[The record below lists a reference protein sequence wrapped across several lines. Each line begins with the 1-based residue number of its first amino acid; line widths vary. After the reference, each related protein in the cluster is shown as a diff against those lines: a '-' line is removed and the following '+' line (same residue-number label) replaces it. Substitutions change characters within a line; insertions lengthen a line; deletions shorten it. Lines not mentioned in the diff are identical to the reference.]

1 MNSGMEGRLRIES
14 RQKFRQIVESSFT
27 VFIDNPP
34 RSMTKEW
41 LWQIF
46 KLEGKITKK
55 KNDGASGYQSRERG
69 TG

>member
-55 KNDGASGYQSRERG
+55 KE
-69 TG
+69 